1 LSSGLPA
8 RRCTAARNNQ
18 DSNGTKQQNRDS
30 RADEISVPYSSSRKI
45 VELQHSAV
53 YASPDAL
60 AILTSLAGLTGMSN
74 IRRLCVY
81 CGSSGAV
88 DRQYREAATELGARL
103 AAAGIGLVYGGGR
116 VGLMGLLADAVLAG
130 GGEVIGIIPARLR
143 DAELAHPGA
152 TELVV
157 VETMHERKRLMAEK
171 ADAFAVLPGG
181 IGTLD
186 ELFEILSWK
195 QLGLHDKPILVADIG
210 GYWAPLRAL
219 LDDIVTKGFARPEV
233 RELLRVVPT
242 VAALIARLEVAPAP
256 PRNTDS
262 ALF

>member
-1 LSSGLPA
+1 
-8 RRCTAARNNQ
+8 
-18 DSNGTKQQNRDS
+18 
-30 RADEISVPYSSSRKI
+30 
-45 VELQHSAV
+45 
-53 YASPDAL
+53 
-60 AILTSLAGLTGMSN
+60 
-74 IRRLCVY
+74 
-81 CGSSGAV
+81 
-88 DRQYREAATELGARL
+88 
-103 AAAGIGLVYGGGR
+103 
-116 VGLMGLLADAVLAG
+116 
-130 GGEVIGIIPARLR
+130 
-143 DAELAHPGA
+143 
-152 TELVV
+152 
-157 VETMHERKRLMAEK
+157 MAEK

-210 GYWAPLRAL
+210 GYWAPLHAL

-242 VAALIARLEVAPAP
+242 VAALIARLEVDPAP